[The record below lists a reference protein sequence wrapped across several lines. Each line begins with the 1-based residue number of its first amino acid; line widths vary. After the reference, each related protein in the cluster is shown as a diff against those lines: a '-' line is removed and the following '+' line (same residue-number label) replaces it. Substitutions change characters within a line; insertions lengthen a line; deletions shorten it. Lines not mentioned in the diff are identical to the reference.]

1 MKVSRQHVRA
11 IRRKEFREYRRN
23 GNLVFATAILPL
35 IFLIQP
41 VIQVF
46 TLPTSASMTLRHE
59 HSLVYMLAIPV
70 LVPAVLASYAVVGER
85 LQGTL
90 EPVLTTPVR
99 PEELLLGKAMAA
111 FVPSVVVAYAVFAL
125 YVAIVEFFAR
135 PAVASALI
143 QGPDLL
149 AQLLF
154 TPLLASW
161 SIWVGIAISAR
172 SSDPRTAG
180 QISVLMSLPTVAVT
194 TLIALNV
201 IPATLGIAV
210 GFGAA
215 LLVLVLVG
223 WRVVSVIFDP
233 ERLITNTK

>member
-1 MKVSRQHVRA
+1 MCERFA
-11 IRRKEFREYRRN
+11 AKEFREYRRN

-90 EPVLTTPVR
+90 EPVLTTPVS

-125 YVAIVEFFAR
+125 FVAIVEFFAR
-135 PAVASALI
+135 SAVASALI

-161 SIWVGIAISAR
+161 SIWVGIAISAK

-233 ERLITNTK
+233 ERLITSTK

>member
-1 MKVSRQHVRA
+1 VKVSRQHVRA

-125 YVAIVEFFAR
+125 FVAIVEFFAR

-233 ERLITNTK
+233 ERLITNTN

>member
-1 MKVSRQHVRA
+1 VNVSRQHVRA
-11 IRRKEFREYRRN
+11 IRRKELREYRRN

-125 YVAIVEFFAR
+125 FVAIVEFFAR
-135 PAVASALI
+135 SAVASALI

-161 SIWVGIAISAR
+161 SIWVGIAISAK
-172 SSDPRTAG
+172 SSDPRTAA
-180 QISVLMSLPTVAVT
+180 QISVLMSLPMAAVT

>member
-1 MKVSRQHVRA
+1 VNVSRQHVRA
-11 IRRKEFREYRRN
+11 IRRKELREYRRN

-125 YVAIVEFFAR
+125 FVAIVEFFAR
-135 PAVASALI
+135 SAVASALI

-161 SIWVGIAISAR
+161 SIWVGIAISAK

>member
-1 MKVSRQHVRA
+1 MRA

>member
-1 MKVSRQHVRA
+1 VKVSRQHVRA

-125 YVAIVEFFAR
+125 FVAIVEFFAR

-180 QISVLMSLPTVAVT
+180 QISVLMSVPTVAVT

-233 ERLITNTK
+233 ERLITNTN

>member
-1 MKVSRQHVRA
+1 VRA

-125 YVAIVEFFAR
+125 FVAIVEFFAR

-172 SSDPRTAG
+172 ASDPRTAG

>member
-1 MKVSRQHVRA
+1 MNVSRQHVRA
-11 IRRKEFREYRRN
+11 IRRKELREYRRN

-46 TLPTSASMTLRHE
+46 TLPTSASMTLRQE

-125 YVAIVEFFAR
+125 FVAIVEFFAR
-135 PAVASALI
+135 SAVASALI
-143 QGPDLL
+143 QGPELL

-161 SIWVGIAISAR
+161 SMWVGIAISAK
-172 SSDPRTAG
+172 SSDPRTAA

>member
-1 MKVSRQHVRA
+1 VNVSRQHVRA

-90 EPVLTTPVR
+90 EPVLTTPVS

-125 YVAIVEFFAR
+125 FVAIVEFFAR
-135 PAVASALI
+135 SAVASALI

-161 SIWVGIAISAR
+161 SIWVGIAISAK

-180 QISVLMSLPTVAVT
+180 QISVLMSLPTVAMT

-233 ERLITNTK
+233 ERLITSTK

>member
-1 MKVSRQHVRA
+1 VNVSRQHVRA

-125 YVAIVEFFAR
+125 FVAIVEFFAR
-135 PAVASALI
+135 AAVASAVI

-172 SSDPRTAG
+172 SSDPRTAT

-233 ERLITNTK
+233 ERLITTTK